1 MVTTQKLKLVQN
13 HNYDK
18 NFNIKLRQN
27 LKTQFATKLKT
38 IIFTTQKITMIKL
51 KKHKLGQNS
60 NCNKT

>member
-18 NFNIKLRQN
+18 NLNIKLRRN

-51 KKHKLGQNS
+51 KKTQIGTKL
-60 NCNKT
+60 KL

>member
-18 NFNIKLRQN
+18 NLNIKLRRN

-51 KKHKLGQNS
+51 KKHKFGQNS